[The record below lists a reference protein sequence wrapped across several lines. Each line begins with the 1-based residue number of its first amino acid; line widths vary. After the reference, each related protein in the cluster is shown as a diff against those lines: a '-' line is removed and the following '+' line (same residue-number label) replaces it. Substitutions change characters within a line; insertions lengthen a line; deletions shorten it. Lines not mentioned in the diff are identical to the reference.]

1 MFATLAG
8 GYPLGPL
15 PGGVDDLLTAR
26 ARLVAGEVG
35 QEAFD
40 DFLEAWT
47 VSVIDEQVGS
57 GLSLVSDADG
67 RWPDGQPGLARDLL
81 SGAITPDDVVT
92 VWRHADAAADIL
104 VKQVLPGPWT
114 AARALAP
121 SAADR
126 AAVARDMVERLGATM
141 RALSAA
147 RCPLIEVHEPAAT
160 RPDAAEDG
168 ASLVDTLAA
177 LADAVPP
184 GTQATLA
191 LPEGA
196 VPPVLQRPIAALPFR
211 SFLIDVVSGPDAWR
225 LLALLPPETGV
236 VVGALDAGTTATD
249 DPEMLVWAA
258 TLAAEMDGRG
268 HERVGIAPSGSL
280 AGMDRY
286 RARTKIGQL
295 GMAVRLARMGPL
307 GEVARALQP
316 EPGTCRIGSLR
327 RLYRDWEEARVAVG
341 SAG

>member
-1 MFATLAG
+1 
-8 GYPLGPL
+8 
-15 PGGVDDLLTAR
+15 
-26 ARLVAGEVG
+26 
-35 QEAFD
+35 
-40 DFLEAWT
+40 
-47 VSVIDEQVGS
+47 
-57 GLSLVSDADG
+57 
-67 RWPDGQPGLARDLL
+67 
-81 SGAITPDDVVT
+81 
-92 VWRHADAAADIL
+92 
-104 VKQVLPGPWT
+104 
-114 AARALAP
+114 
-121 SAADR
+121 
-126 AAVARDMVERLGATM
+126 
-141 RALSAA
+141 
-147 RCPLIEVHEPAAT
+147 
-160 RPDAAEDG
+160 
-168 ASLVDTLAA
+168 
-177 LADAVPP
+177 
-184 GTQATLA
+184 
-191 LPEGA
+191 